1 MASISQNI
9 TKYKSFTK
17 TQEINS
23 FSPKEE
29 NTNYKLIDFALE
41 FQTETNSFDFYFV
54 GVDDQDKGIAATF
67 FYDNKYAQYFANES
81 LKIVSQGRP
90 ICSLCFNPINE
101 DGHFCIKLN
110 GHIENIKIV

>member
-1 MASISQNI
+1 MTALLQKTFGKPGKRTFLIDIKCSGTSFNLWLEKQQLASISQNI
-9 TKYKSFTK
+9 TKYKSFK

-67 FYDNKYAQYFANES
+67 FYDNKYAQYLLTKA
-81 LKIVSQGRP
+81 
-90 ICSLCFNPINE
+90 
-101 DGHFCIKLN
+101 
-110 GHIENIKIV
+110 